1 MSRTRPLFEAFP
13 EATPAV
19 DGIRVGIGGWNFA
32 PWRNNF
38 YPAGLV
44 QRRELE
50 YASRHL
56 SAIEVNGTYYG
67 AQRPAT
73 YAKWAA
79 ETPEGFVFSLK
90 APMRIMQSRALAKTG
105 PQIDDFLGGIA
116 SLGDR
121 LGPVV
126 WQFDA
131 DQKLERED
139 FTAFLDLLPAEVDGR
154 RLRHVLDVRD
164 SAFVDARFVA
174 LMRDRG
180 LGTVF
185 TDSRDYPSFA
195 DLTTDFVY
203 ARLMRSR
210 SEIASG
216 YTEEE
221 LGHWAARARL
231 WARGQHP
238 DDLPYIAANGTPS
251 AERRDVY
258 VFFIS
263 AAKERNPAAAMALI
277 ELLGTA

>member
-1 MSRTRPLFEAFP
+1 MSRN
-13 EATPAV
+13 PAPTDDWSGTSV
-19 DGIRVGIGGWNFA
+19 PAIDGIRVGVGGWTYA

-50 YASRHL
+50 YASRRL
-56 SAIEVNGTYYG
+56 SAIEINGTYYG
-67 AQRPAT
+67 AQRPST

-79 ETPEGFVFSLK
+79 ETPDGFVFSLK
-90 APMRIMQSRALAKTG
+90 APMRIMESRVLAKTG
-105 PQIDDFLGGIA
+105 AQIEDFLGGIA
-116 SLGDR
+116 SLGGR

-126 WQFDA
+126 WQFDIR
-131 DQKLERED
+131 KPERED
-139 FTAFLDLLPAEVDGR
+139 FTAFLDLLPDEIDGR

-164 SAFVDARFVA
+164 SSFVDARFVA
-174 LMRDRG
+174 LMRERN

-210 SEIASG
+210 SEIETG

-221 LGHWAARARL
+221 LGHWADRARS

-238 DDLPYIAANGTPS
+238 DDLPYIAANGTPQ
-251 AERRDVY
+251 APQRDVY

-277 ELLGTA
+277 EALKG